1 MERVK
6 VDESDSEVVQIDG
19 CTVILRYAD
28 RPNPGVMNE
37 LKELLFK
44 QRTLP
49 TKVPNFCNHGADM
62 R

>member
-1 MERVK
+1 MERG
-6 VDESDSEVVQIDG
+6 SNSEVVQIDG

-28 RPNPGVMNE
+28 RPDSGVMNE

-49 TKVPNFCNHGADM
+49 TKAPDFCNHGVNM